1 MPRTPHAKAVIG
13 FTCDFTA
20 ERSDM
25 KSSLKDFPRKISC
38 PLRRTLIEGCSYA
51 MKVTETLPLRPETI
65 LFVGAGATAR
75 LKMPTTDEQAG
86 IIWNLCENDLTA
98 QLVEQSAGC
107 FQGKGQAIV
116 DLFRVVDSGV
126 EADAQPA
133 LAPDLCERVFPGL
146 GDADVQ
152 RLVTGLRRHYD
163 WSALKLIAKAKKGG
177 ECKTIGGEKPRDE
190 LAEFISSRSLYVKDV
205 EDCPVFPS
213 SRPVNHTCLRR
224 SPSWTIISRGRG
236 CA

>member
-1 MPRTPHAKAVIG
+1 
-13 FTCDFTA
+13 
-20 ERSDM
+20 M

-86 IIWNLCENDLTA
+86 IIWNLCENDLSA

-116 DLFRVVDSGV
+116 ELI
-126 EADAQPA
+126 
-133 LAPDLCERVFPGL
+133 
-146 GDADVQ
+146 
-152 RLVTGLRRHYD
+152 LV
-163 WSALKLIAKAKKGG
+163 S
-177 ECKTIGGEKPRDE
+177 KPMH
-190 LAEFISSRSLYVKDV
+190 SL
-205 EDCPVFPS
+205 P
-213 SRPVNHTCLRR
+213 
-224 SPSWTIISRGRG
+224 
-236 CA
+236 